1 MNITYDQFNGLAKL
15 EHVYKG
21 VDFLILIE
29 EEMDE
34 NNIHKC
40 HSVFRTPKGKYR
52 KDWLLADEAL
62 NDLTEDYIKQMACEI
77 GYDWYEST
85 HGWT

>member
-1 MNITYDQFNGLAKL
+1 MNITYQFDGLAKL
-15 EHVYKG
+15 EHTYKD
-21 VDFLILIE
+21 VDFLIVIE

-34 NNIHKC
+34 DNSHKC

-62 NDLTEDYIKQMACEI
+62 KALPEDQIKQMACEI
-77 GYDWYEST
+77 GYEWYERA
-85 HGWT
+85 HGWN